1 MRRSG
6 VVISLFLLVGLLLSG
21 AAPANGSEPHPV
33 IYAHRGGAGYA
44 PENTLGAFR
53 KTWDLFGSRGVWLE
67 MDTQSTKDGVL
78 VVMHDDTVDR
88 TTNCKGAVNALTL
101 QQLRQCDAAA
111 KYQGWGQAERI
122 PTLAEVLTEGKAN
135 GWKLMVEIKNIPLE
149 ANFNLTGDKV
159 AKQLV
164 ALVYATKFPIDHLL
178 VQSFFPAS
186 LDNMRR
192 LEPRI
197 KRVFLTASKLP
208 SLPVGV
214 PALGN
219 GAYST
224 LTNYQISAPDIAS
237 LGMNKQYIAIAHRL
251 GRQVVPWTI
260 DDAKTLYNLRAWQA
274 DGVIT
279 NRPDVAFAA
288 YG

>member
-1 MRRSG
+1 MRARHHRLAVAAVEAAG
-6 VVISLFLLVGLLLSG
+6 LLVTACQPLHTTTPPGSG
-21 AAPANGSEPHPV
+21 SVRYRDPV
-33 IYAHRGGAGYA
+33 FARVF
-44 PENTLGAFR
+44 T
-53 KTWDLFGSRGVWLE
+53 
-67 MDTQSTKDGVL
+67 TKDIAYGSAPRL
-78 VVMHDDTVDR
+78 DGSTQ
-88 TTNCKGAVNALTL
+88 TL
-101 QQLRQCDAAA
+101 ELDL
-111 KYQGWGQAERI
+111 YQ
-122 PTLAEVLTEGKAN
+122 P
-135 GWKLMVEIKNIPLE
+135 
-149 ANFNLTGDKV
+149 TGDKV

-178 VQSFFPAS
+178 VQSFFPTS

-208 SLPVGV
+208 SLPVGI

-224 LTNYQISAPDIAS
+224 LANYQISAPDIAS

-260 DDAKTLYNLRAWQA
+260 DDAKTLYNLRAWQP

-288 YG
+288 YD